1 MILIIVANNIFKY
14 YCPEKQIIMKHI
26 IALGVALFFLYSCA
40 PTRYYKPL
48 DTGEH
53 AVHAS
58 FGGPIIQVPGIA
70 TMPIPFTSVGYG
82 YGLRDNLTLYG
93 SWQTT
98 SAIFGVIHTDFGAT
112 MNIWH
117 NETMGVSV
125 SPGFTFLI
133 DGFDWKPSLYP
144 QLDLNYYWTYGRKQD
159 QNKSQDFYVGFDN
172 WLDLRARLA
181 HDVPNTN
188 RLIWNTHIGHSFNRN
203 LWSYQ
208 LELKLLAPYINNNV
222 VVDYVSPLGDNGA
235 VGFYFGVKRII
246 GRK

>member
-1 MILIIVANNIFKY
+1 MELFIVRINNFEY
-14 YCPEKQIIMKHI
+14 YCLEKRTIMKHI
-26 IALGVALFFLYSCA
+26 IAFGIAGFLFYSCA
-40 PTRYYKPL
+40 PSRYYKPL
-48 DTGEH
+48 EAGEH
-53 AVHAS
+53 SVHAS

-82 YGLRDNLTLYG
+82 YGLRDNLTIYG

-117 NETMGVSV
+117 NETMGMSA

-133 DGFDWKPSLYP
+133 DGFEWKPSLYP
-144 QLDLNYYWTYGRKQD
+144 QLDLNYYWTYGRKKD
-159 QNKSQDFYVGFDN
+159 QNKSQDFYIGFDN
-172 WLDLRARLA
+172 WFDLRARLA

-208 LELKLLAPYINNNV
+208 IELKLLAPYLNNNV
-222 VVDYVSPLGDNGA
+222 VVDYVSPLGDKGA
-235 VGFYFGVKRII
+235 IGFYFGVKRKI